1 MGAGD
6 RDLKRKE
13 ASVSERKEANVLETE
28 SGDDNLKKI
37 QAMPLLA
44 TKPATAGAGKKR
56 KKLVKTRLPQE
67 LVDEI
72 MTRPVTPFPVIP
84 DELVAEFSEECRAAF
99 AMQKADIEKLMAVD
113 ADIIRQYKDKG
124 YAEVEEEVTDSEEGK
139 VED

>member
-6 RDLKRKE
+6 RDLKRKK
-13 ASVSERKEANVLETE
+13 ASASKTE
-28 SGDDNLKKI
+28 SGDDNVKKI
-37 QAMPLLA
+37 QAMSLLA
-44 TKPATAGAGKKR
+44 TKPATARAGKKR

-99 AMQKADIEKLMAVD
+99 AMQKADIEELMAVD
-113 ADIIRQYKDKG
+113 ADIIRQYKDNG
-124 YAEVEEEVTDSEEGK
+124 CAEVEEEVTDNEEGK